1 MRNLVPAIL
10 AVTLVAAICFS
21 VWVLATSPYTS
32 DADAQGTWQYTF
44 YDRHEDFA
52 AYLETLPADCAIDW
66 ETHDNSLGTLY
77 SIAYS
82 CPD

>member
-1 MRNLVPAIL
+1 MAIMRYLAMATIAIALFAAGYL
-10 AVTLVAAICFS
+10 AADLRM
-21 VWVLATSPYTS
+21 S

-44 YDRHEDFA
+44 FDQPEHFVE
-52 AYLETLPADCAIDW
+52 YLETLPDNCSIDW

-77 SIAYS
+77 SVAYS